1 MKKPNLIFMDKT
13 QIYFQISEIV
23 VVAILKNLVLVSFML
38 YQLQIVQTI
47 FRIRSGGIE
56 REQ

>member
-1 MKKPNLIFMDKT
+1 MDKT